1 MSPALFRIW
10 LLRTL
15 LFALPLLA
23 IGIWDSFEE
32 GLTAFAACL
41 CALVFVSAAT
51 YVSFLV
57 LKSILDLEGHPPV
70 DCWIARQFV
79 LGVWRARTYWLG
91 SAVTGGRGRRWVG
104 RCDFSRRMEPRPSW
118 YSTNGT

>member
-1 MSPALFRIW
+1 MSPALFRLW

-23 IGIWDSFEE
+23 IAIWDSFQE

-41 CALVFVSAAT
+41 CALVLVSAAT

-57 LKSILDLEGHPPV
+57 LRSILDWEGRPPI
-70 DCWIARQFV
+70 DC
-79 LGVWRARTYWLG
+79 
-91 SAVTGGRGRRWVG
+91 
-104 RCDFSRRMEPRPSW
+104 
-118 YSTNGT
+118 

>member
-1 MSPALFRIW
+1 MWVIELGSRVMRQMRYRVAFLRFLHMSPALFRIW

-70 DCWIARQFV
+70 DC
-79 LGVWRARTYWLG
+79 
-91 SAVTGGRGRRWVG
+91 
-104 RCDFSRRMEPRPSW
+104 
-118 YSTNGT
+118 